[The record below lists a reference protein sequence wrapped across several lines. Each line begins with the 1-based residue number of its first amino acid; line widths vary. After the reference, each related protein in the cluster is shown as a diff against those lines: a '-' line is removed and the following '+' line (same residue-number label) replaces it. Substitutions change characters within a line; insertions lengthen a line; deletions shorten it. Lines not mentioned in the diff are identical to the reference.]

1 MFINFLV
8 IIQRFCLN
16 YIIRW
21 RRLGDKLFLRR
32 GNFGFGFGEIALEIR
47 SGFNSRTLARG
58 LARGSTA
65 IAANYM
71 KVTSRM
77 MLRLSS

>member
-1 MFINFLV
+1 MFINFLG

-47 SGFNSRTLARG
+47 SGFQLAYTGQSLARG
-58 LARGSTA
+58 MAT
-65 IAANYM
+65 IAANYHA
-71 KVTSRM
+71 VISGI

>member
-21 RRLGDKLFLRR
+21 RRLGDKLFLRS
-32 GNFGFGFGEIALEIR
+32 GNFGFGFVK
-47 SGFNSRTLARG
+47 SR
-58 LARGSTA
+58 
-65 IAANYM
+65 
-71 KVTSRM
+71 
-77 MLRLSS
+77 